1 MLLLSMILLGTVIGF
16 VGAGGAGVTIALLH
30 VGFGVPMHTALAV
43 ALASMTFTMLSG
55 ALSHFREHEVV
66 VKTGAVIGGSG
77 VIGALA
83 GAFVSDHMPSGLLS
97 MMTGLML
104 FSSAFL
110 MYVKLYHGDWLSLHL
125 PVRQSPLGGRKLYIY
140 GIPTGMVS
148 GFLAGAFGI
157 GAAAYIQIALMV
169 IFGIPLLQSIGTC
182 MMVILPISASG
193 GLGYLI
199 SGHLDVWIFL
209 NTLAGLTAGAW
220 IGAKMTHLA
229 PRAVL
234 KASIVA
240 LPALGGSIM
249 LIFH

>member
-1 MLLLSMILLGTVIGF
+1 
-16 VGAGGAGVTIALLH
+16 
-30 VGFGVPMHTALAV
+30 
-43 ALASMTFTMLSG
+43 
-55 ALSHFREHEVV
+55 
-66 VKTGAVIGGSG
+66 
-77 VIGALA
+77 
-83 GAFVSDHMPSGLLS
+83 
-97 MMTGLML
+97 
-104 FSSAFL
+104 
-110 MYVKLYHGDWLSLHL
+110 
-125 PVRQSPLGGRKLYIY
+125 
-140 GIPTGMVS
+140 MVS